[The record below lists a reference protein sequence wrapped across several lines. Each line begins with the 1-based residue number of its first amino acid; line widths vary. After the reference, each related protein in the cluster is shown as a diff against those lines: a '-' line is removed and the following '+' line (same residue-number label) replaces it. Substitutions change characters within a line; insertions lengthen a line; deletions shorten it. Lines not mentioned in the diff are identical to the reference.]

1 MKRII
6 LIVALI
12 CITISCSAFM
22 VKRKKDP
29 GYLYA
34 RKYGAKANIELH
46 VVDDDG
52 KPVPDANVEVFMG
65 MNLRNK
71 GRWIT
76 GTTNTN
82 GVFLVKGKT
91 TGDEVEYYIK
101 KDGYYRT
108 FKKFTFAEMGKESN
122 VVNGKWQPYGE
133 RETIVLRE
141 KRNPI
146 NIPTELLWNFKYTN
160 QINLWIG
167 YDIEKNDFV
176 EPNGTGKVADFEVYF
191 DWNGDW
197 LPNYKGMSV
206 KIRFTEP
213 YGGYYTSKSNNL
225 SELRHPYYANP
236 DLICLTSAYFFE
248 KKLDNEAFE
257 QKKFDTNKCWIVRS
271 RCKISPEGKLL
282 ESNYSVLYNIVF
294 TCTKEGTV
302 GFCLTKTF
310 NPTPNDTNL
319 EPEKVPTHS
328 F

>member
-6 LIVALI
+6 LIMTLI

-46 VVDDDG
+46 VIDDDG

-91 TGDEVEYYIK
+91 TGNEIEYYIK
-101 KDGYYRT
+101 KDGYYKT
-108 FKKFTFAEMGKESN
+108 VKLFTFAEMGKEHN
-122 VVNGKWQPYGE
+122 VVDGKWQPYGE

-141 KRNPI
+141 IKNPK
-146 NIPTELLWNFKYTN
+146 IPSCGGKYVFTKEKYS
-160 QINLWIG
+160 WIG
-167 YDIEKNDFV
+167 FDLLKGDFV
-176 EPNGTGKVADFEVYF
+176 KPHGNGEHSDFEVYIEWDGKTGQEF
-191 DWNGDW
+191 T
-197 LPNYKGMSV
+197 KV
-206 KIRFTEP
+206 AIKFRFVEK
-213 YGGYYTSKSNNL
+213 YSGYYIT
-225 SELRHPYYANP
+225 
-236 DLICLTSAYFFE
+236 E
-248 KKLDNEAFE
+248 KKLLSDFKGPYIAKPSKIDLNTVEYSISRRKDGE
-257 QKKFDTNKCWIVRS
+257 RIYNIFDSSQSLVIRS
-271 RCKISPEGKLL
+271 RCVINTKGELLSSNFSIIEDIRFYIQRDGKVKLGL
-282 ESNYSVLYNIVF
+282 SGY
-294 TCTKEGTV
+294 
-302 GFCLTKTF
+302 F